1 MCGKE
6 WERNSACD
14 GQIAGWQT
22 TQWGKEYKEMTSFRK
37 VISFLFKV
45 SLRRLPSSKVFFL
58 PCDRKYSAKGS
69 LTCKDLLNIHKI

>member
-6 WERNSACD
+6 WEQNSACD